1 MRENK
6 NNIVENNNQNVSFN
20 DNDNVSLNDK
30 TCLKAIPSEMKFF
43 EPTSLSSSH
52 ISKYIISKTSKIKEH
67 RYSLSHIAPFYLL
80 NKKKYAK
87 PS

>member
-1 MRENK
+1 MKESEVK
-6 NNIVENNNQNVSFN
+6 YDNQNVSCN

-30 TCLKAIPSEMKFF
+30 TCLKAIPSEMEFF

-80 NKKKYAK
+80 NKQKYAK
-87 PS
+87 SS